1 MTDQSKPNSKK
12 VQKKHSTD
20 RRKQIALIIFMAAG
34 LLVSLAILS
43 YSGHD
48 EAVTSSLS
56 FVDVFRFPFNH
67 HVKVQAHQIQNPF
80 GLLGALPSHSFVLRT
95 IRFCF

>member
-56 FVDVFRFPFNH
+56 FVDVFRLPFND
-67 HVKVQAHQIQNPF
+67 HVKVQAEQIPNRF
-80 GLLGALPSHSFVLRT
+80 RLLPGVLADAFVNDT
-95 IRFCF
+95 IGYA